1 MDVLKSLMAGATVAM
16 MTSCL
21 LENGI
26 DRLTGIESELRQWM
40 EEHEYESTDQMR
52 GSMSRRSVPDPRIYE
67 RANYMRVLGS
77 YAVRTR

>member
-1 MDVLKSLMAGATVAM
+1 
-16 MTSCL
+16 
-21 LENGI
+21 
-26 DRLTGIESELRQWM
+26 
-40 EEHEYESTDQMR
+40 MR